1 MWVLLSACHVLL
13 KADSG
18 RLPLLTSFFSHASA
32 LLVPRCCE
40 CRRVSLRRFGCVF
53 CRHKGS
59 GTWFLGWL
67 GVWGVLPCVCQELYC
82 GILLDNDYQE
92 KRIKELCRA
101 ENVRPE
107 KMQRLLKQGK
117 ALL

>member
-1 MWVLLSACHVLL
+1 M
-13 KADSG
+13 
-18 RLPLLTSFFSHASA
+18 
-32 LLVPRCCE
+32 
-40 CRRVSLRRFGCVF
+40 
-53 CRHKGS
+53 
-59 GTWFLGWL
+59 
-67 GVWGVLPCVCQELYC
+67 WGVLPCVCQELYC